1 MSRSAEGRSE
11 PADRSPIGK
20 APWSSSRG
28 HGEEFR
34 GGADSAPRKGVLSKD
49 SWSCGQDPQPKSE
62 CHRRRI
68 RATRR
73 EARARG
79 FDCRARW
86 GPCGSNPTSPLV
98 FSPPDDA
105 RGFSPSFFRAAPIE
119 GWEGRNVIM
128 PTERNLARRRGGEED
143 RERRSRRV
151 SQAVDAQRRLN
162 IRRADDTWTTAP
174 PVGPRAPRY
183 AYLTDSHD

>member
-1 MSRSAEGRSE
+1 MARTAPREREYCRRTAG
-11 PADRSPIGK
+11 PAARILSPSPN
-20 APWSSSRG
+20 ATD
-28 HGEEFR
+28 
-34 GGADSAPRKGVLSKD
+34 GASAPRGERRGLRVLT
-49 SWSCGQDPQPKSE
+49 
-62 CHRRRI
+62 
-68 RATRR
+68 A
-73 EARARG
+73 
-79 FDCRARW
+79 
-86 GPCGSNPTSPLV
+86 GPGGGPAGSNPTSPLV

-119 GWEGRNVIM
+119 GWEGRNMTM

-162 IRRADDTWTTAP
+162 MRRADDTRTTAP
-174 PVGPRAPRY
+174 PVGPRDPRY